1 MSDLDLRDLEAFVA
15 VARTR
20 NFRRAAQESRV
31 SVSGLSQRLRDME
44 DRLGVRLVNRT
55 TRSVALTEAGE
66 MLLARVAPAMSDVN
80 AALDEVRGL
89 RGVPSGRLRINAPPP
104 AVDLVLAPMIAPF
117 LQAFPQI
124 ELEIVGQSGFI
135 DIVDAGYDAG
145 VRYGEHL
152 ERDMIAISLGPP
164 QRYALLASPGY
175 LAQHGKPKHP
185 RDLLDHACIRVRF
198 SSGAMLDWEFEKAG
212 REVKMS
218 PPAKL
223 VVNHPA
229 PAMRAARDG
238 VGFWLT
244 FRDQASEAIASGELI
259 SVLDDWCAPFPGPFL
274 YYPSR
279 RQLPPALAAFVAF
292 VGEWRKREKKK
303 EREK

>member
-1 MSDLDLRDLEAFVA
+1 MSDLDLRDLDAFVA

-20 NFRRAAQESRV
+20 NFRRAALESRV
-31 SVSGLSQRLRDME
+31 SVSSLSQRLRDME
-44 DRLGVRLVNRT
+44 QRLGVRLVNRT

-80 AALDEVRGL
+80 AALDQVRGL

-104 AVDLVLAPMIAPF
+104 AVDLVLAPMLGPF
-117 LQAFPQI
+117 LEAFPQV
-124 ELEIVGQSGFI
+124 ELEIAGQSGFI
-135 DIVDAGYDAG
+135 DIVAGGYDAG

-164 QRYALLASPGY
+164 QRYALVAAPDY
-175 LAQHGKPKHP
+175 LARHGRPKHP
-185 RDLLDHACIRVRF
+185 RNLLDHACIRIRL
-198 SSGAMLDWEFEKAG
+198 SSAAMLDWEFEKAG
-212 REVKMS
+212 RAIRIS

-223 VVNHPA
+223 VVNHPG

-244 FRDQASEAIASGELI
+244 FRDHVSEAIASGELV

-279 RQLPPALAAFVAF
+279 RQPPPALAAFVAF
-292 VGEWRKREKKK
+292 VGAWRKRERRKVT
-303 EREK
+303 

>member
-1 MSDLDLRDLEAFVA
+1 MDIDLRDLEAFLA
-15 VARTR
+15 VARTKS
-20 NFRRAAQESRV
+20 FRRAALEGRV
-31 SVSGLSQRLRDME
+31 SVSSLSQRLRDME
-44 DRLGVRLVNRT
+44 ERLGVRLMNRT

-66 MLLARVAPAMSDVN
+66 LLLARVAPALLDVGD
-80 AALDEVRGL
+80 ALDRVRGL

-104 AVDLVLAPMIAPF
+104 AVDLVLAPMLGPF
-117 LQAFPQI
+117 LKAFPQI

-175 LAQHGKPKHP
+175 LAQHGKPRHP

-212 REVKMS
+212 RVVKIS

-244 FRDQASEAIASGELI
+244 FSDQASEAIASGELI
-259 SVLDDWCAPFPGPFL
+259 GVLDDWCAPFPGPFL

-279 RQLPPALAAFVAF
+279 RQPPPALAALVAF
-292 VGEWRKREKKK
+292 VGEWRKREKKR
-303 EREK
+303 ER